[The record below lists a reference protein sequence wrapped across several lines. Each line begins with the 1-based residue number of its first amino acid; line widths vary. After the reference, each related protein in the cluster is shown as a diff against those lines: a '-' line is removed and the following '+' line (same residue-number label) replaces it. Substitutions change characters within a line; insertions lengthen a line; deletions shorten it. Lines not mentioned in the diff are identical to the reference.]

1 MEESNPSSPLVLLA
15 GGRDLSLQLQPTP
28 AFRLFARLFCPLLN
42 IFFALD
48 LHLPNLIGKKKLL
61 MVQCNNP
68 TRRLGNS
75 TRTRS
80 YGSPEG
86 SFEARLF

>member
-1 MEESNPSSPLVLLA
+1 VNEGREDGGEQPIITSGVVGRWARSVSSVATHTSLPSFCPV
-15 GGRDLSLQLQPTP
+15 
-28 AFRLFARLFCPLLN
+28 FFAPLLN
-42 IFFALD
+42 IFFSLD

-80 YGSPEG
+80 YGSPGE
-86 SFEARLF
+86 